1 MYLYEKELNLP
12 IQRKILN
19 NRMGT
24 IFTLF
29 MIIIMIASV
38 LLTIIV
44 MAQNPKGGGLSG
56 TFGGTSS
63 AQFGVQRTNDF
74 MEKAT
79 WVLGTVIVVLILLSV
94 VMTGKPSQVA
104 PAAIPTKKEAPAK
117 NNSAPAKPEV
127 ATPVAPAPAK

>member
-1 MYLYEKELNLP
+1 
-12 IQRKILN
+12 
-19 NRMGT
+19 MGT

-29 MIIIMIASV
+29 MVLIMIASI
-38 LLTIIV
+38 LLIIMV

-79 WVLGTVIVVLILLSV
+79 WTLGIIIVVLILLSV
-94 VMTGKPSQVA
+94 VLTAKPSTAFKQTA
-104 PAAIPTKKEAPAK
+104 PTTKEAPAPQTAPGT
-117 NNSAPAKPEV
+117 NNSVTMPM
-127 ATPVAPAPAK
+127 PAPATAPADK